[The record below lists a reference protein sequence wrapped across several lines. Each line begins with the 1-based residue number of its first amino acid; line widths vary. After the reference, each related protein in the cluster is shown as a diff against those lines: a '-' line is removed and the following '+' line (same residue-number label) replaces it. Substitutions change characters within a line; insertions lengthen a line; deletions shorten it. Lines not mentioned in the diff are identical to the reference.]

1 MRAIE
6 ICLVTGEKKSEI
18 DKKNAEIVDRYDH
31 KVITLAFENRELLY
45 RRIEKRVDQMI
56 DEGLLEETRC
66 LMTEGVFERSQTA
79 AQAIGYKELF
89 PYFRGED
96 SLESCVEELK
106 AATRRYAKRQVTWF
120 SGKDYAHKVFVDDG
134 KQLKSFE
141 EIVNFSL
148 NLFK

>member
-18 DKKNAEIVDRYDH
+18 DKKNAEIVEKYDH

-45 RRIEKRVDQMI
+45 ERIGRRVDQMI
-56 DEGLLEETRC
+56 SEGLIEETKR
-66 LMTEGVFERSQTA
+66 LMEAGVFERSQTA

-89 PYFRGED
+89 PYFGGEAT
-96 SLESCVEELK
+96 LESCVEELK

-134 KQLKSFE
+134 KQLKTFE
-141 EIVNFSL
+141 EIVNISL
-148 NLFK
+148 NLF